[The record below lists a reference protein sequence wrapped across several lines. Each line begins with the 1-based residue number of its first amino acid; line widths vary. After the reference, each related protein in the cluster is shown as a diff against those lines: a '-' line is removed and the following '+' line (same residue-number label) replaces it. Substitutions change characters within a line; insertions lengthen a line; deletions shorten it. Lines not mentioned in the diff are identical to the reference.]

1 MPLKFK
7 IYSITNYSYDKVFS
21 LVYSNSLIRTAINF
35 QYGKSW
41 IFMYMHCILF
51 LDPLAVLLLHHFKTK
66 QIITLPYR
74 SFVWIPALMYW
85 FQTHHTEVEEHADQS
100 HWSLHKRKWHHGSLQ
115 SHLVGGVFLTSST
128 TLSVVML
135 ARS

>member
-21 LVYSNSLIRTAINF
+21 LVYSNSLIQCQFSEWEILDIHVHALHLASRST
-35 QYGKSW
+35 S
-41 IFMYMHCILF
+41 CITITS
-51 LDPLAVLLLHHFKTK
+51 FKTK

-85 FQTHHTEVEEHADQS
+85 FQTHHTAVEEHADQS